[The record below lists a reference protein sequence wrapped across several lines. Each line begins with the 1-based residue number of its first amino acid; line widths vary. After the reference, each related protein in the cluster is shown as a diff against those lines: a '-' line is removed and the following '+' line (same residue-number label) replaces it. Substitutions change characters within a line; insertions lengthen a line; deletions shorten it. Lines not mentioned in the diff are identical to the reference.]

1 MFSYLLPIFLAWL
14 VGILAQKTG
23 LCMVRGVQELLAKRP
38 GFLVTILCCGFWFWL
53 VTPGTVDG
61 NLNLTMN
68 RHSVSAPFVFGGLLF
83 GFGAAINK
91 GCSISTITN
100 LSKGHY
106 HMLATV
112 VGWLLGWCF
121 LASLPVN
128 FNYVALAPIVSPSI
142 TVTVVL
148 FVLIALI
155 MFRIPQ
161 QRRPI
166 LLGII
171 LFGVIASILTY
182 QIPEWSP
189 SQLLKD
195 ISAASIHGETE
206 KWPSFQ
212 RYLILL
218 GLVFGM
224 GISAKKRISANE
236 FQLRPVQIITHLS
249 AGMIMGI
256 GASLALGGNDSQLL
270 IALPSF
276 SPAGAIA
283 ILCMILGIIGGILL
297 RKVIHHFTDKTT
309 SIGQ

>member
-1 MFSYLLPIFLAWL
+1 
-14 VGILAQKTG
+14 
-23 LCMVRGVQELLAKRP
+23 MVRGVQELLAKRP
-38 GFLVTILCCGFWFWL
+38 GFLATILCCGFWFWL
-53 VTPGTVDG
+53 VTPSAIDDDISFA
-61 NLNLTMN
+61 MN
-68 RHSVSAPFVFGGLLF
+68 RHSVSVPFVFGGLLF

-91 GCSISTITN
+91 GCSISTISK

-112 VGWLLGWCF
+112 IGWLLGWLF
-121 LASLPVN
+121 LASIPMS
-128 FNYVALAPIVSPSI
+128 FDYVPLAPIASPSI
-142 TVTVVL
+142 TVTVIL

-195 ISAASIHGETE
+195 ISAASIHGESE
-206 KWPSFQ
+206 KWPSLQ

-224 GISAKKRISANE
+224 GISAKKRIPTNE
-236 FQLRPVQIITHLS
+236 FELRPIQIIAHLC

-283 ILCMILGIIGGILL
+283 IFCMILGIICGIFL
-297 RKVIHHFTDKTT
+297 RKAFHHFTDKTT
-309 SIGQ
+309 SID